1 MPDILNQNNLWIS
14 IISIVVFF
22 FILIVAGLIQ
32 IVLQKLYKNV
42 QTKNPSRI
50 LPQIIKL
57 IKGPIVGLICL
68 SAPFAAITIF
78 NEISKTA
85 NNPIIDSQG
94 RIFFRPWGTNKS
106 TMNTPRATAAKANSG
121 VSKYIFSVNAVIY
134 TTKPAKPQPLHY

>member
-78 NEISKTA
+78 NEISNTSLKPLLNLITHWGYKVWWVIIIFWIA
-85 NNPIIDSQG
+85 NLL
-94 RIFFRPWGTNKS
+94 
-106 TMNTPRATAAKANSG
+106 
-121 VSKYIFSVNAVIY
+121 SKITQLILTS
-134 TTKPAKPQPLHY
+134 